1 MFVLVSFNWLKDY
14 VELNDIS
21 AVELAERL
29 TRSGVEVDIV
39 HSLNKGVKNVVIG
52 HVVKREQHPD
62 ADKLSLCQVDIG
74 EEEPVQI
81 VCGAKNVAEGQKVA
95 VAKVGAVLPGNFKIK
110 KAKLRGQASNGMICS
125 LQELGV
131 ETKFVPKEVSEGIFV
146 FPNDV
151 EVGKDALDYLNL
163 HDEVLELGLT
173 PNRADCLSM
182 LGVAYEVGAILGAEV
197 SIPTTNLPKG
207 SELASDYIKV
217 DVEALEDN
225 PMYRA
230 MIIKDVKVG
239 PSPLWLQNRLMA
251 AGIRPISNVVD
262 VTNYVLLEYGQPL
275 HAFDYDLFGSKQ
287 VVVRRASEGEEIVTL
302 DDVTR
307 KLSSDHLVITNGSEP
322 VAVAG
327 VMGGAKSE
335 VNEGTTTILLE
346 AAYFKGPTIR
356 KASKDLGLR
365 SDSSVR
371 YEKGIDPN
379 RVVLAQE
386 RAATLI
392 SELSGGTVLEGFVEI
407 NELDV
412 KPSPVEISI
421 ERLNKALGTDLTI
434 DVVERI
440 FKRLQFLYS
449 NNGDLLTVYVPTRR
463 PDITIEADL
472 REEVARLYGYDHIP
486 TTLPVGLTTAGA
498 LTQRQLRRRKVRKF
512 LESVGLDQI
521 ITYSLTNSSKA
532 KGFGKKLENVQPV
545 RLAMPMSED
554 RSTLRT
560 SLIPHVL
567 DVIQYNHNRKID
579 DVAIYEVGSIFLSEE
594 KELSTQPTE
603 KEMVAGAFTGTWH
616 SHLWQ
621 GEKKKVDFFVAKGV
635 LEGLFES
642 LGVSESIRYETA
654 KRDSLHPGRTAA
666 IKLEGKEIGFI
677 GQVHPI
683 LQKELD
689 INETYVF
696 QFDLETVLEFHP
708 KSVFYDEIPKYP
720 AISRDIALV
729 VDEKINAKHVM
740 DVIEDHGGKL
750 LKSVQLFDLYQGEK
764 MESGHKSLAFSLTYF
779 DPSKTLTD
787 EEVTKVHNT
796 VLEGLQDK
804 LGVTLR
810 A

>member
-1 MFVLVSFNWLKDY
+1 MLVSFNWLKDY
-14 VELNDIS
+14 VQLDDIT

-29 TRSGVEVDIV
+29 TNSGIEVDVV
-39 HSLNKGVKNVVIG
+39 HQLNKGVSNVVVG

-81 VCGAKNVAEGQKVA
+81 VCGAKNVAQGQNVA

-146 FPNDV
+146 LPKDV
-151 EVGKDALDYLNL
+151 EVGKDALQYLNL
-163 HDEVLELGLT
+163 DDEVLELGLT

-182 LGVAYEVGAILGAEV
+182 IGVAYEVAAIMGRDV
-197 SIPTTNLPKG
+197 SMPTIPDQSKG
-207 SELASDYIKV
+207 EELASDYIKV
-217 DVEALEDN
+217 NVDALEDN

-230 MIIKDVKVG
+230 MIIKDVKIG

-275 HAFDYDLFGSKQ
+275 HAFDYDRFGSKE
-287 VVVRRASEGEEIVTL
+287 VVVRRATEGEEIVTL
-302 DDVTR
+302 DDATR
-307 KLSSDHLVITNGSEP
+307 KLSKDHLVITNGVEP

-335 VNEGTTTILLE
+335 VQADTTTILLE
-346 AAYFKGPTIR
+346 AAYFLGSTVR

-365 SDSSVR
+365 SDASVR

-379 RVVLAQE
+379 RVAIAAE
-386 RAATLI
+386 RAAKLI
-392 SELSGGTVLEGFVEI
+392 SELSGGKILEGIVEV

-412 KPSPVEISI
+412 KPLPIDISI
-421 ERLNKALGTDLTI
+421 DRLNKALGTELSLE
-434 DVVERI
+434 VVEQI

-449 NNGDLLTVYVPTRR
+449 EKEGVLTVYVPTRR
-463 PDITIEADL
+463 ADITIEADL
-472 REEVARLYGYDHIP
+472 IEEVARLYGYDHIP
-486 TTLPVGLTTAGA
+486 TTLPVGLTTAGT
-498 LTQRQLRRRKVRKF
+498 LTPNQLRRRKVRRL
-512 LESVGLDQI
+512 LESVGLHQI
-521 ITYSLTNSSKA
+521 ITYSLTSSSKA
-532 KGFGKKLENVQPV
+532 KGFADKLENVDPV

-560 SLIPHVL
+560 SLVPHVL
-567 DVIQYNHNRKID
+567 DVILYNHNRKID
-579 DVAIYEVGSIFLSEE
+579 DVAIYEVGSIFLSDE
-594 KELSTQPTE
+594 KTLTKQPTE
-603 KEMVAGAFTGTWH
+603 KEMLAGAFTGFWQ

-642 LGVSESIRYETA
+642 LGVKVRFEATQ
-654 KRDSLHPGRTAA
+654 KDSLHPGRTANITLA
-666 IKLEGKEIGFI
+666 GNEIGFL
-677 GQVHPI
+677 GQIHPS

-696 QFDLETVLEFHP
+696 QIDLDAVLQVD
-708 KSVFYDEIPKYP
+708 SINVFYNEIPKYP

-729 VDEKINAKHVM
+729 VDKNIPAETVK
-740 DVIEDHGGKL
+740 DVIEEEGGKL
-750 LKSVQLFDLYQGEK
+750 LKSVHLFDLYQGDKVE
-764 MESGHKSLAFSLTYF
+764 EGRKSLAFSLTYF

-787 EEVTKVHNT
+787 EEVTKVHAA
-796 VLEGLQDK
+796 VLEGLKEK

-810 A
+810 G